1 MDHRFDTLVS
11 YCRNVDREIRSIEE
25 RRQKNKDRPGRS
37 TKAGDKPST
46 PRQPSNLSRKDR
58 NKHFPRRTPEET
70 QKLRDEGKCFYYKE
84 AGHIAH

>member
-25 RRQKNKDRPGRS
+25 RRQKHKDRPGRS

-58 NKHFPRRTPEET
+58 NEHFPRRTPEET
-70 QKLRDEGKCFYYKE
+70 
-84 AGHIAH
+84 